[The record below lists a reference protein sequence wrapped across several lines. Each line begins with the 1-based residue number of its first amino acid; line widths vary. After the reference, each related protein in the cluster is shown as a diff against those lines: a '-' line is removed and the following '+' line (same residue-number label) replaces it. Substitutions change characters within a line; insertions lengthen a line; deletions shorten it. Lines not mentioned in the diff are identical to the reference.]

1 MMRIFLNEMKQ
12 NRKNLFLWAL
22 CVGGLCLGCILLY
35 TSLEDS
41 LKDIADSYSNM
52 GAMSVAFGMDKISI
66 ATLTG
71 FFATE
76 IALMH
81 GLGGA
86 MFAAL
91 IGSSMISKEEAGHTS
106 EFLNTLP
113 VGRESVLIQKY
124 LAMVMNILL
133 FHGICFLAYLIGF
146 LVMGEEIAGK
156 EMLLLFVAQ
165 FLLFLEIGTISFL
178 ISSCAKKNLIGAGLG
193 MTILFYAFDV
203 MCRII
208 PVLKNGKYVTPF
220 YYANAPDIFTD
231 GHIVWNIAGVGIG
244 VTVICFVLSLVWYR
258 QKDLAS

>member
-1 MMRIFLNEMKQ
+1 MRIFLNEMKQ

-41 LKDIADSYSNM
+41 LKDMADSYSNM

-66 ATLTG
+66 VTLTG

-91 IGSSMISKEEAGHTS
+91 IGSSMVSKEEAGHTS

-113 VGRESVLIQKY
+113 VGRESVLVQKY

-133 FHGICFLAYLIGF
+133 FHGICFLAYIIGF
-146 LVMGEEIAGK
+146 VAMGQEIAGK
-156 EMLLLFVAQ
+156 EMFLLFVAQ
-165 FLLFLEIGTISFL
+165 LLLFFEIGTISFL
-178 ISSCAKKNLIGAGLG
+178 VSAFAKKNLIGAGLG
-193 MTILFYAFDV
+193 MTILFYAVDV

-208 PVLKNGKYVTPF
+208 PALKNGKYVTPF
-220 YYANAPDIFTD
+220 YYASAPDIFTEKQ
-231 GHIVWNIAGVGIG
+231 IAWNIAGVGIA
-244 VTVICFVLSLVWYR
+244 VTMLCFVLALVWYKR
-258 QKDLAS
+258 KDLAS